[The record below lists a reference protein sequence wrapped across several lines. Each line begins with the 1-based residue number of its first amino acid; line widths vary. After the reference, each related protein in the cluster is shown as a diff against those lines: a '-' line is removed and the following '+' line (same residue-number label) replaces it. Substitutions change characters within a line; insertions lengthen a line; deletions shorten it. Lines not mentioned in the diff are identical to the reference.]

1 MIKLETFNK
10 AIYETIERATTTIAP
25 DIDKAF
31 RDAINK
37 EREGLGKAA
46 LETTYKNVQIGVEN
60 HLLVCSDTG
69 WPLFFIKLGE
79 DVRLEGGLSKLED
92 NVKKMVAKATADA
105 YLRATVKHP
114 ITGYD
119 TGNNV
124 GSNVPAFTYHIV
136 PGDSI
141 EVTYVSKGGGS
152 ECFGGTRYMVMGF
165 ADGIKGIEKFIIES
179 YIAGCRAGKICSP
192 SLIGVG
198 VGGTADIS
206 AKLAKEASSLR
217 PIRSQ
222 HPEPEIAALE
232 ERLENAI
239 NMLGIG
245 CFGLGGD
252 QSVFCVNVEYAFSHI
267 GGIAV
272 SMSASCCIT
281 RRATTVIKDDN
292 TLEIKPLPEWF
303 EGRNYV

>member
-1 MIKLETFNK
+1 MIKSETFKK
-10 AIYETIERATTTIAP
+10 AVYDTIVRATTTISP

-31 RDAINK
+31 RESIEK
-37 EREGLGKAA
+37 EHEGLGKVA
-46 LETTYKNVQIGVEN
+46 LETTYENVQYGVKN
-60 HLLVCSDTG
+60 NCLVCSDTG

-79 DVRLEGGLSKLED
+79 DAKLEGGISKLED
-92 NVKKMVAKATADA
+92 YCREMVAKATGDA
-105 YLRATVKHP
+105 FLRATVKHP

-124 GSNVPAFTYHIV
+124 GSNVPAFSYHIV
-136 PGDSI
+136 PGKDI
-141 EVTYVSKGGGS
+141 ELTYVSKGGGS
-152 ECFGGTRYMVMGF
+152 ECFGGTRYQVLGF
-165 ADGIKGIEKFIIES
+165 ADGIKGIEKFVIES
-179 YIAGCRAGKICSP
+179 YIAGCRSGKICPP

-217 PIRSQ
+217 PIGSRN
-222 HPEPEIAALE
+222 PEPEIAALE
-232 ERLENAI
+232 EHLEKAI

-245 CFGLGGD
+245 CFGLGGS

-272 SMSASCCIT
+272 SMAASCCIT
-281 RRATTVIKDDN
+281 RRATTKIKDN
-292 TLEIKPLPEWF
+292 NITEIKILPDWF
-303 EGRNYV
+303 EGRH

>member
-1 MIKLETFNK
+1 MIKLETFKN
-10 AIYETIERATTTIAP
+10 AIYDTIVRATTTIAP

-31 RDAINK
+31 RDAIEK
-37 EREGLGKAA
+37 EKEGLGKVA
-46 LETTYKNVQIGVEN
+46 LETTYQNVLYGVEN
-60 HLLVCSDTG
+60 HCLVCSDTG

-79 DVRLEGGLSKLED
+79 DAELEGGNAKLEEYCKD
-92 NVKKMVAKATADA
+92 MVAKATGNAF
-105 YLRATVKHP
+105 LRATVKHP

-136 PGDSI
+136 PGEDI

-152 ECFGGTRYMVMGF
+152 ECFGGTRYQVLGF
-165 ADGIKGIEKFIIES
+165 ADGIEGIEKFVIES

-217 PIRSQ
+217 PIGSR
-222 HPEPEIAALE
+222 HPEPVIAELE
-232 ERLENAI
+232 ERLEKAI

-245 CFGLGGD
+245 CFGLGGS

-272 SMSASCCIT
+272 SMGASCCIT
-281 RRATTVIKDDN
+281 RRATTKIKDDN
-292 TLEIKPLPEWF
+292 KTEIKQVPDWF
-303 EGRNYV
+303 EGR